1 MEISNTEAGEEQQK
15 RIISE
20 RSMAWE
26 AICPPL
32 YQMTR
37 QDHPD
42 LNAAILAEVLKWHD
56 NGDGKGLCLIGPS
69 GRCKTRIIMLLAK
82 RLHFEGVNVYFT
94 AATRLAWAFQNQTGN
109 DPRNGEARDAIIKAQ
124 KCRVL
129 VLDDVGKEKFTETV
143 ERDFYDLVEQR
154 TSYLRP
160 THWTANAT
168 GPQLE
173 AMMSGDRGG
182 AIMRRLREFTEAI
195 AV

>member
-1 MEISNTEAGEEQQK
+1 MDICNTEAMEEQQK
-15 RIISE
+15 RLIAE
-20 RSMAWE
+20 RGLAWE

-42 LNAAILAEVLKWHD
+42 LNTGILLEVMKWHD
-56 NGDGKGLCLIGPS
+56 ASDGKGLCLIGPT
-69 GRCKTRIIMLLAK
+69 GRCKTRIMMLLAK
-82 RLHFEGVNVYFT
+82 RLHFEGVNVFF
-94 AATRLAWAFQNQTGN
+94 APATRLASAFQKQIGSEPFNV
-109 DPRNGEARDAIIKAQ
+109 EAREIIAKAHN
-124 KCRVL
+124 CRVL
-129 VLDDVGKEKFTETV
+129 CLDDVGKEKFTETI

-154 TSYLRP
+154 TSYLKP

-173 AMMSGDRGG
+173 AMMSSDRGG